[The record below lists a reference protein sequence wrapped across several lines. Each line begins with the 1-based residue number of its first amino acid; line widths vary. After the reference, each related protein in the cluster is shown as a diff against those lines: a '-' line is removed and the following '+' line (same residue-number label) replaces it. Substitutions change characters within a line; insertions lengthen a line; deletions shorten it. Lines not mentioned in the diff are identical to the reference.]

1 MAQDKSPVRWFHQP
15 SPSDRCLLSVA
26 PSRCAL
32 GAGLEST
39 DRRQPQPL
47 TAPRGHSHTLGARSM
62 GHRPGHSQAGG
73 MCDQTKHGGP
83 EEQGVAST

>member
-47 TAPRGHSHTLGARSM
+47 TAPPGPLTYARSTLDGPPSWSLSGRGH
-62 GHRPGHSQAGG
+62 
-73 MCDQTKHGGP
+73 
-83 EEQGVAST
+83 V